1 MKLLTSKKLAIASLL
16 LAAGSASAI
25 QATHHKP
32 LQLMGAKLQV
42 GHILVAPV
50 IKGYVKP
57 GSNLRLGFSI
67 KNIGKRVSGRNAS
80 YQILCRSKHRKPC
93 PIASSKRPLPMLKP
107 GQTRNFT
114 LISAAKAKP
123 GKYRIYIKVTPAAS
137 RKVRFID
144 VKVGRSLVLN
154 KQVKRK
160 IFSNIITRKVAHK
173 FNTQWVK
180 LGCLVVPPVEFP
192 KPKITN
198 IDNVTMPVGAEVFYI
213 ADKTGA
219 IRKIKLTQPLAPGQS
234 IYGHSF
240 EAYSKQGKPHKCHAV
255 GRMATK

>member
-1 MKLLTSKKLAIASLL
+1 
-16 LAAGSASAI
+16 
-25 QATHHKP
+25 
-32 LQLMGAKLQV
+32 
-42 GHILVAPV
+42 
-50 IKGYVKP
+50 
-57 GSNLRLGFSI
+57 
-67 KNIGKRVSGRNAS
+67 
-80 YQILCRSKHRKPC
+80 
-93 PIASSKRPLPMLKP
+93 MLKP

-114 LISAAKAKP
+114 LISAKKAKP
-123 GKYRIYIKVTPAAS
+123 GKFRIYIKVSPAAN

-144 VKVGRSLVLN
+144 VKVGRSLILN
-154 KQVKRK
+154 KQAKRR
-160 IFSNIITRKVAHK
+160 ILFNIITRKVAHK

-219 IRKIKLTQPLAPGQS
+219 IRKFKLTQPLAPGQS

-240 EAYSKQGKPHKCHAV
+240 EAYSKQGKPHKCHAA
-255 GRMATK
+255 GRMISK